1 MEVLSN
7 LKAACTR
14 QAIIFENKD
23 RYALG
28 ANMVRAVFGYRA
40 VHCDTSINTSI
51 FISEGKKKGKL
62 HPRTG
67 HEDPVFLKLVTVY
80 VNLSLATP

>member
-40 VHCDTSINTSI
+40 VHFDASINTSI
-51 FISEGKKKGKL
+51 FISEGKKKK
-62 HPRTG
+62 
-67 HEDPVFLKLVTVY
+67 
-80 VNLSLATP
+80 VNFTLEQAMKTQCF